1 MNLIQT
7 QDRLKDEPLQVV
19 MSYAN
24 GGNPEVPPFLAL
36 SELQRRKRMS
46 QSRQEAPKET
56 VKDRLEREASEQSL
70 NLLNTQQ
77 AQQQQSAQQMQQQAA
92 QPTGQIPEGTP
103 QPPMPEQPQAMASG
117 GITRLPTGDMFN
129 YRDGGI
135 VAFAEG
141 DKVVEKPKT
150 SRFKRFIESFD
161 DPEKRKLFDDQ
172 QTKYQEQ
179 IKAYQNQPGVF
190 EETTPEAIQTSE
202 EDIQRAAS
210 ARREAPQSAPKPQP
224 VDPVYYNPETA
235 TRRADLQG
243 SAAPAPQ
250 PAPAGRPNV
259 RPAAPA
265 APRPSGVDALPRQD
279 SAMDMLK
286 QSAEMMKQQPEV
298 PPDYASAMEAA
309 KRTNPEL
316 AQPAGSGY
324 EKLLEEIRTRDAEN
338 RAKAAEREKGRG
350 RADAAQ
356 ALIDAGEATRGQRGI
371 GALFGGFGKSMIA
384 ANAAADER
392 AARQEALEREQD
404 LNMAKM
410 RSEIETLRR
419 AEARGDVAAQQA
431 SLAKIAD
438 IKNTMQQNKMVLQA
452 HTGQTAAMMR
462 GQNITAD
469 TATQDR
475 LSRERTAGAQ
485 ISAMQTPELFR
496 IMDRLKT
503 QYPNLSEEQ
512 LMQKALPYTRAGIG
526 AEGKLDVA
534 TEARLKKLD
543 EARLR
548 NSVMYANDPTKL
560 AAANKTLDDEERRIR
575 GGIGGLPTGGGG
587 NTRIKVDANG
597 VPIQ

>member
-1 MNLIQT
+1 
-7 QDRLKDEPLQVV
+7 
-19 MSYAN
+19 
-24 GGNPEVPPFLAL
+24 
-36 SELQRRKRMS
+36 
-46 QSRQEAPKET
+46 
-56 VKDRLEREASEQSL
+56 
-70 NLLNTQQ
+70 
-77 AQQQQSAQQMQQQAA
+77 
-92 QPTGQIPEGTP
+92 
-103 QPPMPEQPQAMASG
+103 
-117 GITRLPTGDMFN
+117 
-129 YRDGGI
+129 
-135 VAFAEG
+135 
-141 DKVVEKPKT
+141 
-150 SRFKRFIESFD
+150 
-161 DPEKRKLFDDQ
+161 
-172 QTKYQEQ
+172 
-179 IKAYQNQPGVF
+179 
-190 EETTPEAIQTSE
+190 
-202 EDIQRAAS
+202 
-210 ARREAPQSAPKPQP
+210 
-224 VDPVYYNPETA
+224 
-235 TRRADLQG
+235 
-243 SAAPAPQ
+243 
-250 PAPAGRPNV
+250 
-259 RPAAPA
+259 
-265 APRPSGVDALPRQD
+265 
-279 SAMDMLK
+279 MDMLK
-286 QSAEMMKQQPEV
+286 QSADMMKQQPEV

-309 KRTNPEL
+309 KKTNPEL

-438 IKNTMQQNKMVLQA
+438 IKNAMMQNKMVMQA
-452 HTGQTAAMMR
+452 QLTQTAAMMR
-462 GQNITAD
+462 GQDITAD
-469 TATQDR
+469 TATKDR
-475 LSRERTAGAQ
+475 SSRERTAGAQ

-512 LMQKALPYTRAGIG
+512 LMQKALPYTRAGVG
-526 AEGKLDVA
+526 AEGRLDVA

-543 EARLR
+543 DARMR

-560 AAANKTLDDEERRIR
+560 AAANKILDDEERRIR
-575 GGIGGLPTGGGG
+575 GGVGGLPTGGGG